1 MHACEKCVRKIPRQR
16 VRGTALFLNNSKND
30 QNDRIFSFDIS
41 LPYVKGRNNL
51 KLCFKQTLYGS
62 TKHPDL
68 ENEAP
73 KSRKRSTQISKTR
86 HPNLETCLP
95 FKNTRQSLVK
105 SPVVTQQKPSAITN
119 RMQFKTIQVE
129 LRGVA
134 NTFPHPE

>member
-1 MHACEKCVRKIPRQR
+1 MRANLVFTVRKIPRQR

-73 KSRKRSTQISKTR
+73 KSRKRSTQISKTK
-86 HPNLETCLP
+86 HPDL
-95 FKNTRQSLVK
+95 KNEAPKTRKRSTQISKPVCPLK
-105 SPVVTQQKPSAITN
+105 TRDSPLSSHQW
-119 RMQFKTIQVE
+119 
-129 LRGVA
+129 
-134 NTFPHPE
+134 